1 MPCWLRVSIKKGNN
15 YQAILL
21 LITATFSLITA
32 TFSLITAIFSRC
44 LVVTSSCKGT
54 ITQKGLNWLNLKTYM
69 VYVIYNPQALSSA
82 LARYARA
89 LQPTAFGV
97 INSVDPLVLR
107 FNLYVD
113 PARPRNT

>member
-1 MPCWLRVSIKKGNN
+1 MARVSVKKGNN

-32 TFSLITAIFSRC
+32 TFSHC

-54 ITQKGLNWLNLKTYM
+54 ITQKGLNWLNLKTYV

-82 LARYARA
+82 LATLGRYSPGPSG
-89 LQPTAFGV
+89 L
-97 INSVDPLVLR
+97 
-107 FNLYVD
+107 
-113 PARPRNT
+113 